1 MLVWETV
8 CVLELYLLYT
18 NIPNAA
24 AAAAK
29 ECIMAAVR

>member
-1 MLVWETV
+1 MWETV

-18 NIPNAA
+18 NIPAA

-29 ECIMAAVR
+29 ECIMAEVR

>member
-1 MLVWETV
+1 MWETI

-18 NIPNAA
+18 NIPDAA

-29 ECIMAAVR
+29 ECIMAEVR

>member
-1 MLVWETV
+1 MWETV

-18 NIPNAA
+18 NIPD

-29 ECIMAAVR
+29 ECIMAEVR